1 MPFRSLC
8 LPTLPREFFFLL
20 FLDLCQTS
28 SPSCPACPV
37 FVLALAL
44 VLLGPPAHT
53 PLTKRTLLLFS
64 QYNSVDSVNLLHAKI
79 EETFGMSIN
88 VRDLSEHIMKQKEF
102 IKKQGMLPMGAAGM
116 DSDMAME
123 AMAMGL

>member
-1 MPFRSLC
+1 MPS
-8 LPTLPREFFFLL
+8 PWSFL
-20 FLDLCQTS
+20 
-28 SPSCPACPV
+28 AH
-37 FVLALAL
+37 
-44 VLLGPPAHT
+44 PPAHT
-53 PLTKRTLLLFS
+53 PLTERTLLFP